1 MKNKSVLINIAVLLA
16 ALLVPVVIKAPYH
29 LHIIILIIIWSIIG
43 TAWNLLGG
51 YAGQVSFG
59 HAAFFGLGAY
69 SAGLLKFHFDIS
81 PWWGVLLGPVIATL
95 VSLPIGLICFRL
107 RGPYFA
113 LAMLSLGEIFRLL
126 FTNLS
131 NFTNG
136 ARGVM
141 IMPDITSKMFYYY
154 ISLFILVLTLFTTH
168 RIVNS
173 KVGYYLVSI
182 REDQDAATSLGI
194 PTTLYKNLALLPS
207 AFFTG
212 MAGAFYMN
220 YVAFIDP
227 NIVFNLSNVSV
238 MVILVVMLGG
248 VATTWGPTVGAA
260 IYIFLGELFR
270 ATLGSAN
277 VLVFG
282 VLVCLIILFL
292 PNGIVGEMNTLKR
305 LVRRKKGLPGGER
318 NEFLRG

>member
-1 MKNKSVLINIAVLLA
+1 MKNKNIVFTLLFALFAVLLP
-16 ALLVPVVIKAPYH
+16 LFVKAPYQM
-29 LHIIILIIIWSIIG
+29 HILILIIIWSVIG

-69 SAGLLKFHFDIS
+69 AAGLLKFHYDIS
-81 PWWGVLLGPVIATL
+81 PWWGMLLGPVAASVI
-95 VSLPIGLICFRL
+95 SLPIGLICFRL

-113 LAMLSLGEIFRLL
+113 LAMLALGEIFRLL
-126 FTNLS
+126 FTNLTS
-131 NFTNG
+131 FTNG
-136 ARGVM
+136 ARGIL
-141 IMPDITSKMFYYY
+141 IMPEITGKMFYYY
-154 ISLFILVLTLFTTH
+154 LGLAMLALTLLTTYL
-168 RIVNS
+168 IVHS

-194 PTTLYKNLALLPS
+194 PTTRYKNYALLPS

-212 MAGAFYMN
+212 LAGAFYMN

-260 IYIFLGELFR
+260 MYIFLGELFR
-270 ATLGSAN
+270 TTLGSAN

-282 VLVCLIILFL
+282 ILVCLIIMFL
-292 PNGIVGEMNTLKR
+292 PNGVVGEINILMKQAAA
-305 LVRRKKGLPGGER
+305 RKKTSLAGGA
-318 NEFLRG
+318 